1 MQELPSDVTMRVDP
15 VLRGRQKDGHHRRVR
30 RTSDSSPAVSVIIPA
45 RNAAVTIA
53 DALDSVLTQ
62 DYDVPVDVTVA
73 DGPDGQATT
82 ETVRRVVPTAHVVPN
97 PDQHTAAGLN
107 AALRATKAPIV
118 VRVDAHVRLPPGY
131 LRRTTA
137 TPARTGAVNV
147 GGRQQ
152 PVGSSFF
159 TRAVAV
165 AQTTLLG
172 TGNARYRQSGV
183 EGPTDTVYLG
193 TFRRDAWRPSED
205 STTRCGA
212 TRITISTGDCGSGAK
227 RSGSTPRWLSYIGHD
242 KTCGNW
248 RDSTSSTAGGN
259 EWCCAATRA
268 PWGCARSADPLLVLG
283 LAASAVLAGAG
294 AKSTAAGVPLA
305 YLGTLAAWSLAVGAW
320 RREPAALILPM
331 VLAAMHL
338 SWGIGFFVPVRPRPS
353 PPPQADPA
361 NADEAKWHTQRKTGR
376 LGKGMTPGCRTGP

>member
-1 MQELPSDVTMRVDP
+1 M
-15 VLRGRQKDGHHRRVR
+15 LRGRQKDGHHRRVR

-45 RNAAVTIA
+45 RNAAVTVA
-53 DALDSVLTQ
+53 DTLDSVLTQ
-62 DYDVPVDVTVA
+62 DYDGPVDVTVA
-73 DGPDGQATT
+73 DGSDGPATA
-82 ETVRRVVPTAHVVPN
+82 ETVRRVAPTTHVVPN
-97 PDQHTAAGLN
+97 PDQHTPAGLN
-107 AALRATKAPIV
+107 AAIRATKAPIV

-131 LRRTTA
+131 RRRTTA
-137 TPARTGAVNV
+137 TLARTGAANV

-183 EGPTDTVYLG
+183 EGPTDTVYLSA
-193 TFRRDAWRPSED
+193 FRRDAVEAVGGFD
-205 STTRCGA
+205 DALQCNQ
-212 TRITISTGDCGSGAK
+212 DYD
-227 RSGSTPRWLSYIGHD
+227 L
-242 KTCGNW
+242 NW
-248 RDSTSSTAGGN
+248 RLRQRGETIWFDPALVVVY
-259 EWCCAATRA
+259 R
-268 PWGCARSADPLLVLG
+268 PRQDLRKLARQYFNYGRWKRVVLRRHPRSLRLRQLADPLLVLG

-305 YLGTLAAWSLAVGAW
+305 YLGTLAAWSLAVGAR

-353 PPPQADPA
+353 PPPQTDPA

-376 LGKGMTPGCRTGP
+376 LGKGMTPGCRTDP